1 MADEEKHHIVR
12 TLKAEFDENGSK
24 LRQVRGPGGAG
35 QGLGDRGRD
44 QGRRAAIASPQ
55 LAAAAARPP
64 PPPAVERSRP
74 PPLPARPAAN
84 PRLNLPARLGAQLEG
99 QKRSV
104 EAGLRRAAF
113 TAAQLDELPEHAR
126 TYRSVGKA

>member
-12 TLKAEFDENGSK
+12 TLKAEFDENNSK
-24 LRQVRGPGGAG
+24 LRQVRPQGGMG
-35 QGLGDRGRD
+35 HLLGDSDGLLGRPAA
-44 QGRRAAIASPQ
+44 RAPPNWALRL
-55 LAAAAARPP
+55 LAAATACGQALAAATAACAHQPTLPP
-64 PPPAVERSRP
+64 CLKP
-74 PPLPARPAAN
+74 
-84 PRLNLPARLGAQLEG
+84 QLEG

-113 TAAQLDELPEHAR
+113 TAAQLDELPEDAR